1 MTKIENVE
9 RARQLV
15 ELARAAE
22 KWGKNDKALGLFDDA
37 LAILGDNCIDPVT
50 ADVLRWKGTLLRERG
65 ETEAAFRCYSLSLEK
80 ARACGSGAHQAHA
93 INCLATI
100 SQRPCEH
107 KETERLYAEASE
119 LAVKAGEARFLRMVE
134 PKRRGLARQRGG
146 HGEGQVFFLNSLRG
160 F

>member
-9 RARQLV
+9 RDRQLV

-37 LAILGDNCIDPVT
+37 LAVLGDNCIDPVT

-80 ARACGSGAHQAHA
+80 ARSCGSVAHQAPP
-93 INCLATI
+93 INSLGTNPQHPSHTQANGRLCAQDPVLPATA
-100 SQRPCEH
+100 
-107 KETERLYAEASE
+107 AEAP
-119 LAVKAGEARFLRMVE
+119 L
-134 PKRRGLARQRGG
+134 
-146 HGEGQVFFLNSLRG
+146 
-160 F
+160 